1 MPLMHVYVQKS
12 TSTTRPRSE
21 ASASGVP
28 PGVLNQR
35 SVSVKSG
42 AAPRSRRPRASASSV
57 AWLALAGA
65 ARKPPDPLWH
75 AEDPLAGENFGRVAE
90 ISCKPPVTVAQH
102 SRPAGGIPAR
112 GLFAPATAQPQ
123 PDL

>member
-1 MPLMHVYVQKS
+1 MQLMHVYVQKS
-12 TSTTRPRSE
+12 PSTTRPRSE
-21 ASASGVP
+21 VSASGVP

-42 AAPRSRRPRASASSV
+42 AVPRSRRPRASASSV

-75 AEDPLAGENFGRVAE
+75 AEDPLAGENLGRWPE
-90 ISCKPPVTVAQH
+90 ISWRRPVTVLEH
-102 SRPAGGIPAR
+102 SSEAVRFTLG
-112 GLFAPATAQPQ
+112 
-123 PDL
+123 